1 MQDGVRG
8 EFGDDVPGRVQRQPP
23 VVQLPGGEQPGEA
36 RTAPGG
42 GERHREMVE
51 RRVHGSP
58 IHVTQRVLAYV
69 ICEGWQPVRT
79 VSVRVASGSVRAVR
93 GDRGAGVR
101 LGREGRGWK
110 AAGVSEWDAGLEDD
124 EEAGAVMRTVQ
135 RQLKLWRESAG
146 LTQAEFGAAIGYG
159 EEQVSSVERGR
170 RIPRPEYLDRADEIL
185 SAGGRLAALKEDL
198 TEVRYPKKVRDLKRL
213 EADAIELCAYNNSVI
228 HGLLQT
234 EEYIRASVATRRPPF
249 SEDALEGHVAARVAR
264 QGIFDE
270 QAPPRVFSFVQCES
284 TLRRP
289 IGGRM
294 VMRRQL
300 ERLLAVA
307 GLSNVDLQVLPLNR
321 EDNAGLAG
329 SFRLLRL
336 RDGSTVG
343 HNEVQL
349 ISRVITDPKEVQ
361 ILDIRYG
368 IIRAQALAPRE
379 SVAFIETVLGET

>member
-1 MQDGVRG
+1 M
-8 EFGDDVPGRVQRQPP
+8 
-23 VVQLPGGEQPGEA
+23 
-36 RTAPGG
+36 
-42 GERHREMVE
+42 
-51 RRVHGSP
+51 
-58 IHVTQRVLAYV
+58 
-69 ICEGWQPVRT
+69 
-79 VSVRVASGSVRAVR
+79 
-93 GDRGAGVR
+93 
-101 LGREGRGWK
+101 
-110 AAGVSEWDAGLEDD
+110 SEWDAGLEED
-124 EEAGAVMRTVQ
+124 EEAGAAMRAVQ

-159 EEQVSSVERGR
+159 EDQVSAVERGR
-170 RIPRPEYLDRADEIL
+170 RIPRPEYLDRADEAL
-185 SAGGRLAALKEDL
+185 DAGGRIAAMKEDVA
-198 TEVRYPKKVRDLKRL
+198 EARYPKKVRDLKKL
-213 EADAIELCAYNNSVI
+213 EGDAVELCAYNNSVI

-249 SEDALEGHVAARVAR
+249 SEDELEQHVAARLAR
-264 QGIFDE
+264 QDILSE
-270 QAPPRVFSFVQCES
+270 QTPPRVFSFVQCES

-294 VMRRQL
+294 AMRRQL
-300 ERLLAVA
+300 EHLLTM
-307 GLSNVDLQVLPLNR
+307 GRLSNVDLQVLPLER

-349 ISRVITDPKEVQ
+349 ISRVISIPKEVQ

-379 SVAFIETVLGET
+379 SLAFIEKVLGET